1 MTSKPP
7 QKHSFSCHLPSKMG
21 SKMVIF
27 MSNTIKND
35 LQTPPFGP
43 HLGVFLIKNPIP
55 ILISGIWVFFVKNPG
70 VPPGKRK
77 FKWESTI
84 LNLVFRPKM
93 KGGPGTPPQMGG
105 YGGDFGQFCRF
116 LTKNTKITIFS
127 TSTVFFDQK

>member
-1 MTSKPP
+1 
-7 QKHSFSCHLPSKMG
+7 
-21 SKMVIF
+21 MVIF

-77 FKWESTI
+77 FKWEIPI

-105 YGGDFGQFCRF
+105 MGVVLVNFIDF
-116 LTKNTKITIFS
+116 LTKNTKIRTF
-127 TSTVFFDQK
+127 TAFTVFFDQK